1 MGSEEVTASLE
12 AHGEKEVFEAHE
24 GYEMHA
30 SLLAVLGYV
39 LLSGEL
45 CVLVGSEHVI
55 NVPGDTAVVGDKV
68 DVKSA

>member
-1 MGSEEVTASLE
+1 
-12 AHGEKEVFEAHE
+12 
-24 GYEMHA
+24 MHA

-39 LLSGEL
+39 LLCDDL

>member
-1 MGSEEVTASLE
+1 MTASLE

-39 LLSGEL
+39 LLSCEL

-55 NVPGDTAVVGDKV
+55 NVPGDTAMVGDKV